1 MSMALELN
9 EEQLEIM
16 REVRKN
22 LIAISDEAEVRE
34 VSQYICVQIL
44 RVLSNRAGLGN
55 ITNPKDLPSD
65 SLRFFR
71 TLGAAISQAL
81 NGCTSV
87 GIYLSRLRE
96 QIDLE
101 IYDGMDAIFNYH
113 APLARLAWLDRM
125 IETKVIA

>member
-1 MSMALELN
+1 MALELN

-16 REVRKN
+16 REVRAN
-22 LIAISDEAEVRE
+22 LRARLESTEPRGT
-34 VSQYICVQIL
+34 VSQYICVHILQI
-44 RVLSNRAGLGN
+44 LSNRAGLGN

-71 TLGAAISQAL
+71 TLEAAISQAL

-87 GIYLSRLRE
+87 GIYLSRLRDRMGLE
-96 QIDLE
+96 LGGIDATF
-101 IYDGMDAIFNYH
+101 YDH

-125 IETKVIA
+125 IETGELK